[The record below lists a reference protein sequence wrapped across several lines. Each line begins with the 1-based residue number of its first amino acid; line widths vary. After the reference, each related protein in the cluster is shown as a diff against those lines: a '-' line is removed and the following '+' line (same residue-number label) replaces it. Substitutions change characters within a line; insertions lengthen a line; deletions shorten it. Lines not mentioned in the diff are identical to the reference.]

1 MTEVIP
7 VLKPHLVGEAAESRG
22 KAVIG
27 TVQGDFHDI
36 GKNIVR
42 MMLEG
47 AGYEVVDL
55 GVDVPADKFV
65 ETVRREAP
73 QFVLMSALI
82 TLTMESMRRT
92 IAALDAAGLRSAVKI
107 GVHRGLKALA
117 ARDNGVF
124 LMEAFMYRF
133 HPRSRAIKAL
143 ADSGALGDLR
153 SVRAA
158 FTFAMDAAAL
168 AAGDNARLRPEMG
181 GGALLDVGC
190 YGVSLIRDKAEA
202 KGIELVVN
210 LQGIPP
216 VLRGKIL
223 FLSDRLGSED
233 GDLMVMDPDGGNV
246 ALWAAGR
253 LLR

>member
-1 MTEVIP
+1 MSDPVETIREWVIKGKKNEAVAATREALAAGTDPGAIMKDGLIAAMAVVGQKYSSGEFFLPQMMIAARAMTEVIP
-7 VLKPHLVGEAAESRG
+7 VLKPHLVGAAAESRG

-92 IAALDAAGLRSAVKI
+92 IQALDAAGLRSVVKI
-107 GVHRGLKALA
+107 GV
-117 ARDNGVF
+117 
-124 LMEAFMYRF
+124 
-133 HPRSRAIKAL
+133 
-143 ADSGALGDLR
+143 
-153 SVRAA
+153 
-158 FTFAMDAAAL
+158 
-168 AAGDNARLRPEMG
+168 
-181 GGALLDVGC
+181 GGAPLTHK
-190 YGVSLIRDKAEA
+190 YAAEIGA
-202 KGIELVVN
+202 D
-210 LQGIPP
+210 
-216 VLRGKIL
+216 
-223 FLSDRLGSED
+223 FYSED
-233 GDLMVMDPDGGNV
+233 AYGCVQRCNDYI
-246 ALWAAGR
+246 AA
-253 LLR
+253 

>member
-1 MTEVIP
+1 MSDPVETIREWVIKGKKNEAVAATREALAAGTDPGAIMKDGLIAAMAVVGEKYSSGEFFLPQMMIAARAMTEVIP

-107 GVHRGLKALA
+107 GV
-117 ARDNGVF
+117 
-124 LMEAFMYRF
+124 
-133 HPRSRAIKAL
+133 
-143 ADSGALGDLR
+143 
-153 SVRAA
+153 
-158 FTFAMDAAAL
+158 
-168 AAGDNARLRPEMG
+168 
-181 GGALLDVGC
+181 GGAPLTH
-190 YGVSLIRDKAEA
+190 KFAAEIGA
-202 KGIELVVN
+202 D
-210 LQGIPP
+210 
-216 VLRGKIL
+216 
-223 FLSDRLGSED
+223 FYSED
-233 GDLMVMDPDGGNV
+233 AYGCVQRCNDYI
-246 ALWAAGR
+246 AA
-253 LLR
+253 

>member
-1 MTEVIP
+1 MSDPVETIREWVIKGKKNEAVAATREALAAGTDPGAIMKDGLIAAMAVVGQKYSSGEFFLPQMMIAARAMTEVIP

-107 GVHRGLKALA
+107 GV
-117 ARDNGVF
+117 
-124 LMEAFMYRF
+124 
-133 HPRSRAIKAL
+133 
-143 ADSGALGDLR
+143 
-153 SVRAA
+153 
-158 FTFAMDAAAL
+158 
-168 AAGDNARLRPEMG
+168 
-181 GGALLDVGC
+181 GGAPLTH
-190 YGVSLIRDKAEA
+190 KFAAEIGA
-202 KGIELVVN
+202 D
-210 LQGIPP
+210 
-216 VLRGKIL
+216 
-223 FLSDRLGSED
+223 FYSED
-233 GDLMVMDPDGGNV
+233 AYGCVQRCNDYI
-246 ALWAAGR
+246 AA
-253 LLR
+253 

>member
-1 MTEVIP
+1 MSDPVETIREWVIKGKKNEAVAATREALAAGTDPGAIMKDGLIAAMAVVGEKYSSGEFFLPQMMIAARAMTEVIP

-65 ETVRREAP
+65 ETVKREAP

-107 GVHRGLKALA
+107 GV
-117 ARDNGVF
+117 
-124 LMEAFMYRF
+124 
-133 HPRSRAIKAL
+133 
-143 ADSGALGDLR
+143 
-153 SVRAA
+153 
-158 FTFAMDAAAL
+158 
-168 AAGDNARLRPEMG
+168 
-181 GGALLDVGC
+181 GGAPLTH
-190 YGVSLIRDKAEA
+190 KFAAEIGA
-202 KGIELVVN
+202 D
-210 LQGIPP
+210 
-216 VLRGKIL
+216 
-223 FLSDRLGSED
+223 FYSED
-233 GDLMVMDPDGGNV
+233 AYGCVQRCNDYI
-246 ALWAAGR
+246 AA
-253 LLR
+253 

>member
-1 MTEVIP
+1 MSHPVETIRECVIKGKKNEAVAATREALAAGTDPGAIMKDGLIAAMAVVGQKYSSGEFFLPQMMIAARAMTEVIP

-92 IAALDAAGLRSAVKI
+92 IQALDAAGLRSVVKI
-107 GVHRGLKALA
+107 GV
-117 ARDNGVF
+117 
-124 LMEAFMYRF
+124 
-133 HPRSRAIKAL
+133 
-143 ADSGALGDLR
+143 
-153 SVRAA
+153 
-158 FTFAMDAAAL
+158 
-168 AAGDNARLRPEMG
+168 
-181 GGALLDVGC
+181 GGAPLTHK
-190 YGVSLIRDKAEA
+190 YAAEIGA
-202 KGIELVVN
+202 D
-210 LQGIPP
+210 
-216 VLRGKIL
+216 
-223 FLSDRLGSED
+223 FYSED
-233 GDLMVMDPDGGNV
+233 AYGCVQRCNDYI
-246 ALWAAGR
+246 AA
-253 LLR
+253 